1 MKFQSPMIELVDSI
15 RRASMIARRMQYA
28 VFFAALTGLLSAA
41 NGPVAAGTIDQIR
54 ANQTIRLAYREDA
67 PPFSYKEANSTEP
80 AGYIVDICRAV
91 AKKLSD
97 QMGVSSLK
105 ISYVP
110 VTSANRFDIIKSGQ
124 ADLLCEPTSATLSRR
139 AQVDFSIPTFIDGA
153 SLLVTDSSIR
163 DLKSL
168 AGKKIGVLAS
178 TTTESAV
185 QAMLKAAATTAEVVP
200 AKTHAEGIAAL
211 DDGKVSAYFGDR
223 SILLFLLKDSKSPEK
238 LKFADTYLTIEPYAL
253 ALRRGDDDFR
263 LAIDTALSHI
273 YLSGDISKIFAQTFG
288 DKAKLSETVKLVYL
302 MSALP
307 D

>member
-1 MKFQSPMIELVDSI
+1 MKFQSLMIELVDSI
-15 RRASMIARRMQYA
+15 RRAAMAEHRMICA
-28 VFFAALTGLLSAA
+28 VFFAALISSLSAA
-41 NGPVAAGTIDQIR
+41 NKPVAAGTIDQIR
-54 ANQTIRLAYREDA
+54 ANQTIRVAYREDA
-67 PPFSYKEANSTEP
+67 PPFSYKDTNGTEP

-105 ISYVP
+105 VSYVP

-124 ADLLCEPTSATLSRR
+124 ADLLCEATSATLSRR

-153 SLLVTDSSIR
+153 SLLVNDPTIR

-168 AGKKIGVLAS
+168 AGKKIGVLAG

-185 QAMLKAAATTAEVVP
+185 QAALKAVATTAEVVP

-223 SILLFLLKDSKSPEK
+223 SILLYLLKDSKSPEK

-253 ALRRGDDDFR
+253 ALPRSNDEFR

-288 DKAKLSETVKLVYL
+288 DKAKLSETVKLLYL
-302 MSALP
+302 TSALP